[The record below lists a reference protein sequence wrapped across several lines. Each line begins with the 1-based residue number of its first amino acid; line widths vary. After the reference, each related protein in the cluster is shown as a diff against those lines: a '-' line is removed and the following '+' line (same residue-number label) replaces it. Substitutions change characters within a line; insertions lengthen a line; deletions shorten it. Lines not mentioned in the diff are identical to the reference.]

1 MANFMKFVV
10 LALIGFGLGAGLAWY
25 QKRETM
31 TVPPAITASAD
42 TAGTAGLDAADENI
56 RENVVPD
63 APAMPTAEGVTAE
76 LGDMAETAAAGIEE
90 TADAAADMAQEAAD
104 DVAAAGAAA
113 MADAQDMA
121 ADVQEGAAEAMP
133 EAAQKVAGSSVGG
146 SFTLVDHNGNTVTE
160 KSWPGKKKLVFFGF
174 TYCPDICPAGLE
186 KLTTVLN
193 ELGDSASE
201 IQPLFISTDP
211 KRDTPE
217 RMKEYLAD
225 YHDSFIGLTGTEE
238 QIENVKSAYK
248 VYAAKAEGGDAENYL
263 INHSAYVYLMS
274 EDDTLLQ
281 LYGGS
286 DTAESITAK
295 IQKTLESAE

>member
-10 LALIGFGLGAGLAWY
+10 LALIGFGLGAGLAWF
-25 QKRETM
+25 QKRDTM
-31 TVPPAITASAD
+31 TTPPPISAPAETD
-42 TAGTAGLDAADENI
+42 AMVGLEAPYDNI
-56 RENVVPD
+56 RDNVVPD
-63 APAMPTAEGVTAE
+63 APAMPTVDTVTEE
-76 LGDMAETAAAGIEE
+76 LGDMADTAADGIGE
-90 TADAAADMAQEAAD
+90 TADAAAAMATEAAD
-104 DVAAAGAAA
+104 DAREMA
-113 MADAQDMA
+113 ADAQEN
-121 ADVQEGAAEAMP
+121 VAEAVQKT
-133 EAAQKVAGSSVGG
+133 EQKVAGSSVGG
-146 SFTLVDHNGNTVTE
+146 SFTLTDHNGNEVTE

-174 TYCPDICPAGLE
+174 TYCPDVCPAGLE

-193 ELGDSASE
+193 ALGDSAGE

-225 YHDSFIGLTGTEE
+225 YHDSFVGLTGTEE
-238 QIENVKSAYK
+238 QVEHAKSAYK

-274 EDDTLLQ
+274 EDDALLQ
-281 LYGGS
+281 LYGAS